1 MFAIGTN
8 QLDLPKNG
16 RERLKPVWK
25 TGFEEMEHGF
35 PFGTF
40 QPGKQDYLFRSF
52 VAPGR
57 FTPKGPEKSYS
68 IYFLTGFFENFS

>member
-1 MFAIGTN
+1 MPFALISYIYR
-8 QLDLPKNG
+8 KNG
-16 RERLKPVWK
+16 RERLKPVSK
-25 TGFEEMEHGF
+25 MGFEEMEHGF

-57 FTPKGPEKSYS
+57 FTPKGPEKSCS
-68 IYFLTGFFENFS
+68 VYFLTGFFENVS